1 MNILSF
7 KNRLDHIFEMAIPS
21 KETAKI
27 RIEEFR
33 TILKYMPF
41 LQKNG
46 LSDCGRGQIIGQ
58 MHLLQEFLNEKQ
70 TTDQIINAQ
79 QASSSVNNNSS
90 DTNIFSQDDVPIT
103 DTVPLPQFYEPVKAE
118 ITTSSNDLNPKDN
131 TFDIDNLILE
141 DDNRNQNEENKL
153 LGSRWLRPF
162 KNDENEKKKPLDYF
176 DKNEITQSWKEKI
189 RKMTQS
195 DII

>member
-1 MNILSF
+1 MT
-7 KNRLDHIFEMAIPS
+7 IPS
-21 KETAKI
+21 KENAKI

-58 MHLLQEFLNEKQ
+58 MHLLQEFLNEKLVQ
-70 TTDQIINAQ
+70 VKNDQVVNTQQGNSNINSMAQ
-79 QASSSVNNNSS
+79 DNAS
-90 DTNIFSQDDVPIT
+90 DTNTTNTIPS
-103 DTVPLPQFYEPVKAE
+103 LPQFYEPVKSEVARSQ
-118 ITTSSNDLNPKDN
+118 TNDTNTKDN
-131 TFDIDNLILE
+131 TFDIDTLMLE
-141 DDNRNQNEENKL
+141 DELNPNEENKL
-153 LGSRWLRPF
+153 QSSRWLRPF
-162 KNDENEKKKPLDYF
+162 KNDENEKKKPFDYF

>member
-1 MNILSF
+1 MNTLSF

-21 KETAKI
+21 KENAKI

-70 TTDQIINAQ
+70 TTDEIINTQ
-79 QASSSVNNNSS
+79 QSSSSVNNNSS
-90 DTNIFSQDDVPIT
+90 DTNIFAKDDVSTT
-103 DTVPLPQFYEPVKAE
+103 DTVSLPQFYEPVKTE
-118 ITTSSNDLNPKDN
+118 ITASSKNSNLKDN
-131 TFDIDNLILE
+131 TFDIDHLILE
-141 DDNRNQNEENKL
+141 DDNSNQNEENKL

-162 KNDENEKKKPLDYF
+162 KNDETEKKKPLDYF

>member
-1 MNILSF
+1 
-7 KNRLDHIFEMAIPS
+7 MAIPS
-21 KETAKI
+21 KEHAKT
-27 RIEEFR
+27 RLEEFR

-58 MHLLQEFLNEKQ
+58 IHLLQEFLNEKQ
-70 TTDQIINAQ
+70 VNNEIINTQ
-79 QASSSVNNNSS
+79 QENSSINSNSNSNNNS
-90 DTNIFSQDDVPIT
+90 NIIVQDDASIT
-103 DTVPLPQFYEPVKAE
+103 DAVSSLPQFYEPAKQE
-118 ITTSSNDLNPKDN
+118 ITRSSTTDTNSKDN

-141 DDNRNQNEENKL
+141 DDRNPNEENKL

>member
-1 MNILSF
+1 
-7 KNRLDHIFEMAIPS
+7 MAIPS

-103 DTVPLPQFYEPVKAE
+103 DTVPLPQFYEPVKTE
-118 ITTSSNDLNPKDN
+118 ITTNSNDLNPKDN

>member
-1 MNILSF
+1 
-7 KNRLDHIFEMAIPS
+7 MAIPS

-70 TTDQIINAQ
+70 TTDQIINTQ

-90 DTNIFSQDDVPIT
+90 DTNIFSNDDVSIT

>member
-118 ITTSSNDLNPKDN
+118 ITTNSNDLNPKDN

-162 KNDENEKKKPLDYF
+162 KNEENEKKKPLDYF

>member
-1 MNILSF
+1 MNTLSF

-21 KETAKI
+21 KENAKI

-70 TTDQIINAQ
+70 TTDEIINTQ
-79 QASSSVNNNSS
+79 QSSSSVNNNRS
-90 DTNIFSQDDVPIT
+90 DTNIFAKDDVSIT
-103 DTVPLPQFYEPVKAE
+103 DTVSLPQFYEPVKTE
-118 ITTSSNDLNPKDN
+118 ITASSKDSNLKDN
-131 TFDIDNLILE
+131 TFDIDHLILE
-141 DDNRNQNEENKL
+141 DDNSNQNEENKL

-162 KNDENEKKKPLDYF
+162 KNDETEKKKPLDYF

>member
-1 MNILSF
+1 
-7 KNRLDHIFEMAIPS
+7 MAIPS
-21 KETAKI
+21 KENAKI

-70 TTDQIINAQ
+70 TTDEIINTQ
-79 QASSSVNNNSS
+79 QSSSSVNNNNSS
-90 DTNIFSQDDVPIT
+90 NTNIFAKDDVSVT
-103 DTVPLPQFYEPVKAE
+103 DTVSLPQFYEPVKTE
-118 ITTSSNDLNPKDN
+118 ITTSSNDSNLKDN

-141 DDNRNQNEENKL
+141 DDNSNQNEENKL

-162 KNDENEKKKPLDYF
+162 KNDETEKKKPLDYF